1 MKQTTKNVDN
11 SKFMICITD
20 IIIVTKHASW
30 RLSALSACFGWVV
43 LIDAVVQ
50 RTMQFNLNRKRIK
63 LKRRVFE
70 QPYLEMMKLD
80 DSHNGRHCRSPC
92 YSVDVRVS
100 RPMCFPSPGG
110 PAIAASQQRVV
121 ASVAVYLGLRIGWT
135 ASPQT
140 GCHPAE
146 RRYLPVIT
154 NTASTFL

>member
-1 MKQTTKNVDN
+1 MLCGDFQLCMHVLYGLFLLMQL
-11 SKFMICITD
+11 SKGRC
-20 IIIVTKHASW
+20 S
-30 RLSALSACFGWVV
+30 
-43 LIDAVVQ
+43 LI
-50 RTMQFNLNRKRIK
+50 LIEKRFK

-110 PAIAASQQRVV
+110 PAIAASQQCVV
-121 ASVAVYLGLRIGWT
+121 ASVAVYLGLGIGWT

-140 GCHPAE
+140 GRHPAE
-146 RRYLPVIT
+146 RWYLPVIT
-154 NTASTFL
+154 NTASSFM